1 MNRECDLTI
10 ESAIKLREEIKKCK
24 NEQTESE
31 DARSAAM
38 NIYKESLRE
47 VQQERQRLYET
58 NIAGRRT
65 IEVIAQRVT
74 ALYFKLKCQALP
86 HNDESSRC
94 NLPPALQIDRKLT
107 TVGGGQVS
115 EKNILNL
122 LEAIET
128 RSIQVSVKNCWFDF
142 LCFFLYSFYSI
153 YWFVIDRRCVPE
165 QSGLSATD
173 QQIEATKPNSQSKV
187 ICRFV
192 WFLLVSSTRGH
203 GRERIQD

>member
-1 MNRECDLTI
+1 MTI

-31 DARSAAM
+31 DARSATM
-38 NIYKESLRE
+38 NVYKESLQE
-47 VQQERQRLYET
+47 VQQERMRLYET

-86 HNDESSRC
+86 NNQESSRST
-94 NLPPALQIDRKLT
+94 LPPSLQIDRKLT

-128 RSIQVSVKNCWFDF
+128 RSIQVRAGREFAGSLYFAWLFTLALFRFDF
-142 LCFFLYSFYSI
+142 LVC
-153 YWFVIDRRCVPE
+153 
-165 QSGLSATD
+165 
-173 QQIEATKPNSQSKV
+173 
-187 ICRFV
+187 
-192 WFLLVSSTRGH
+192 
-203 GRERIQD
+203 

>member
-10 ESAIKLREEIKKCK
+10 ESAITLREEIKKRK

-31 DARSAAM
+31 NARSATM
-38 NIYKESLRE
+38 NVYKERLQE
-47 VQQERQRLYET
+47 AQQERQRLYET

-86 HNDESSRC
+86 DNDESSRC
-94 NLPPALQIDRKLT
+94 TLPASLQIDRKLT

-128 RSIQVSVKNCWFDF
+128 RSIQVRAGRELFVCLF
-142 LCFFLYSFYSI
+142 SI
-153 YWFVIDRRCVPE
+153 YSCTLPIQFSGLLDRRCVPE

-173 QQIEATKPNSQSKV
+173 
-187 ICRFV
+187 
-192 WFLLVSSTRGH
+192 
-203 GRERIQD
+203 